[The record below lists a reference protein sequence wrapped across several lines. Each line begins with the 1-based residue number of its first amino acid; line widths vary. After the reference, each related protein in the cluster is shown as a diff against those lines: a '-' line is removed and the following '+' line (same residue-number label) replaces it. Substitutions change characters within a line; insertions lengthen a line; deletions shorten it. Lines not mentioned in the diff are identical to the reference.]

1 MTMHDVMSAVKSD
14 AKTSTKGHSESK
26 DFTAYQLKKRKARIW
41 WLIIPVLVLSAGI
54 MIWLLWFSQVF
65 VVKEFR
71 VVGSREEI
79 LSAEQIAQVQAAA
92 KIKIDDRIAT
102 LDTDA
107 AAQAI
112 VDIPWVSA
120 VEVRRGWPNEVV
132 VALDLRIPLARVE
145 GVDAS
150 QGVDAQGIVFDY
162 SNLDGLPLIQA
173 SGAPLVA
180 AVKVV
185 AAMPKNLAKKVVR
198 ISANSI
204 DSIEIDLKSGSTVK
218 WGSADE
224 PEFKATVLNALLSRR
239 AQIYDVSAPELPTTT
254 DEKGRKKS

>member
-1 MTMHDVMSAVKSD
+1 MSDVISD
-14 AKTSTKGHSESK
+14 ERSDVKTSSKRHSQSK

-41 WLIIPVLVLSAGI
+41 WLIIPVLVLSAGF
-54 MIWLLWFSQVF
+54 MIWLVWFSQVF
-65 VVKEFR
+65 AVKEFR
-71 VVGSREEI
+71 VVGSSEEI
-79 LSAEQIAQVQAAA
+79 LSAEQIAQVQETA
-92 KIKIDDRIAT
+92 KIKLDDRIAT

-107 AAQAI
+107 AAQA
-112 VDIPWVSA
+112 VVGLSWVSA

-132 VALDLRIPLARVE
+132 VALELRIPLARVE

-150 QGVDAQGIVFDY
+150 QGVDAQGIIFDHA
-162 SNLDGLPLIQA
+162 NLEGLPLIQA
-173 SGAPLVA
+173 SGGPLVA
-180 AVKVV
+180 AVQVVV
-185 AAMPKNLAKKVVR
+185 AMPENLAKKVVR

-224 PEFKATVLNALLSRR
+224 PEFKAAVLNALLSRR
-239 AQIYDVSAPELPTTT
+239 AQVYDVSAPELPTTT